1 MSMNKK
7 RFSLRGEGFNSVL
20 ASLISILIGLLAGIV
35 VDISYGFIDPRIRMG
50 EK

>member
-1 MSMNKK
+1 MEKK
-7 RFSLRGEGFNSVL
+7 SWLRDHGW
-20 ASLISILIGLLAGIV
+20 ILLAGIV

>member
-1 MSMNKK
+1 MEN
-7 RFSLRGEGFNSVL
+7 FWDYDVWNEFNIVAVL
-20 ASLISILIGLLAGIV
+20 LISLLAGIV